1 MAVLVVR
8 AWPGAAQAEDTCGAP
23 ARPAA
28 PWVVVKVAALQ
39 YQGQAA
45 KKIFLSN
52 GGATPDELFTGGPDP
67 TYSQFNDAMKSWG
80 RYELLPAAAEADL
93 VFEISFRD
101 PISFTEKLPVY
112 SPELKL
118 VILDPKTHVVL
129 WTFIESVRTALL
141 QGHRD
146 ENLDKAMTKLVEDVK
161 ERVDLGH
168 SQGPARPF
176 QNEGRSYVQ
185 DCQTRD
191 VLPGLHH
198 CAAGSATLT
207 GRRAKGSSPG
217 SRTSASPGR
226 ETSIYFQRR
235 P

>member
-1 MAVLVVR
+1 MFRMTKPQVFCLIFMMALLLVP
-8 AWPGAAQAEDTCGAP
+8 ALPAAAQAEDTTSAP
-23 ARPAA
+23 TPPPA
-28 PWVVVKVAALQ
+28 PRVVVKPASLP
-39 YQGQAA
+39 YQVQAA

-52 GGATPDELFTGGPDP
+52 GGAEPDELFTGGPDR
-67 TYSQFNDAMKSWG
+67 TSSQFNDAMKSWG
-80 RYELLPAAAEADL
+80 RYELSPAPAEADL

-146 ENLDKAMTKLVEDVK
+146 ENFDKAMAKLVEDVK

-168 SQGPARPF
+168 SQ
-176 QNEGRSYVQ
+176 
-185 DCQTRD
+185 
-191 VLPGLHH
+191 
-198 CAAGSATLT
+198 
-207 GRRAKGSSPG
+207 
-217 SRTSASPGR
+217 
-226 ETSIYFQRR
+226 
-235 P
+235 